1 MKAPLSW
8 LRDFAPLDVDVE
20 RLTAVLNELGLVV
33 DGVDRV
39 GEGLGGVVVARVEEI
54 HAIEGA
60 DRIRAVVVDVAGT
73 PTNVVCGAWNFAV
86 GDLVPLATVGTV
98 LPGADFAIARRKM
111 KGAESNGMLCSGAE
125 LGLSADHAGILVLPD
140 GLETGTSFTDAIGL
154 HPDVVFD
161 LDITP
166 NRPDALSMAGVARD
180 LAAALGEQFARP
192 IRPGPRPT
200 GPGAAGVGS
209 PGVGSAEVRAADPGA
224 GGAALDPAT
233 SAAAGL
239 DGASVA
245 TQDESLCPL
254 FTARLAGGVS
264 VGVSPTWLTT
274 RLTLAGMRPIN
285 SVVDASN
292 YVMLELGQPTHPY
305 DLDRVAGRAL
315 AARAARPGEVLRTL
329 DGVDRTLGVGVD
341 PDCVIVDGEDRV
353 VGIGGVMGGE
363 SSEISDATTR
373 IMVEAAYFTP
383 MAIAR
388 TSKRLGLR
396 SEASARF
403 ERGTDPDI
411 AALCADRVATL
422 AAGAG
427 SQLGPALS
435 AGSPP
440 AHTGIVLRTDR
451 VNRVLGTDLDA
462 AAVDGLLE
470 PLGFQVARRGPESA
484 DVSVPGWRPDVT
496 AEIDL
501 IEEVARHYGYSRIA
515 RTVPTTKQ
523 VGRLTPYQIQRRMVR
538 QVLAGAGLV
547 EAWSASMLAPG
558 DAALADL
565 DVAEAG
571 LTLANPMSNEESVLR
586 GSMLPGLLR
595 IVRSN
600 RGHRNEPIRLYEV
613 GRIFAPPP
621 PGANLPVESEQ
632 AVGVLAGDGDDV
644 AAVVRLWRT
653 LADALRLEGAG
664 IDQGPVPGLHPT
676 RSARLMVGDDV
687 VGVVGEVDP
696 SVLDRFDLEGR
707 VAWMEVD
714 LGLLIGAPRRS
725 GEVVPVS
732 VYPSSD
738 VDLAFALDNAVP
750 GSAVEDTIRLAAGEL
765 LIDLRL
771 FDVYR
776 DPELVGLG
784 RRSLA
789 WRLRFC
795 ALDHT
800 LTDAEVAD
808 ARRRCI
814 EAVEAA
820 HPAQLRG

>member
-8 LRDFAPLDVDVE
+8 LRDFAPLDAEVE
-20 RLTAVLNELGLVV
+20 RLTSLLNELGLVV
-33 DGVDRV
+33 DGVERV
-39 GEGLGGVVVARVEEI
+39 GEGLEGVVVARVEEI

-111 KGAESNGMLCSGAE
+111 RGAESNGMLCSGAE
-125 LGLSADHAGILVLPD
+125 LGLSADHSGILVLPA
-140 GLETGTSFTDAIGL
+140 GLETGTTFTEAIGL
-154 HPDVVFD
+154 RPDVVFD

-166 NRPDALSMAGVARD
+166 NRPDALSVAGVARD
-180 LAAALGEQFARP
+180 LAAALKETFAVP
-192 IRPGPRPT
+192 ARPGPMASE
-200 GPGAAGVGS
+200 GESGS
-209 PGVGSAEVRAADPGA
+209 SLASAEDLG
-224 GGAALDPAT
+224 
-233 SAAAGL
+233 
-239 DGASVA
+239 GASVA
-245 TQDESLCPL
+245 TGDESLCPL
-254 FTARLAGGVS
+254 FTARLIGGVS
-264 VGVSPTWLTT
+264 VGVSPTWLST
-274 RLTLAGMRPIN
+274 RLTLGGMRPIN

-305 DLDRVAGRAL
+305 DLDKVAGRTL

-329 DGVDRTLGVGVD
+329 DGVERALGVSAH
-341 PDCVIVDGEDRV
+341 PDCVIVDGDDRV

-363 SSEISDATTR
+363 SSEISHDTSR
-373 IMVEAAYFTP
+373 VMVEAAYFTP

-411 AALCADRVATL
+411 AAFCADRVAAL
-422 AAGAG
+422 AAGPEATW
-427 SQLGPALS
+427 GPALT

-440 AHTGIVLRTDR
+440 AHTRIVLRTDR
-451 VNRVLGTDLDA
+451 INQLLGTDLDA
-462 AAVDGLLE
+462 GAVDGLLV
-470 PLGFQVARRGPESA
+470 PIGFQVARRGPGEA
-484 DVSVPGWRPDVT
+484 EVEVPGWRPDVT

-501 IEEVARHYGYSRIA
+501 VEEVARHHGYSRIP
-515 RTVPTTKQ
+515 RTVPTTEQ
-523 VGRLTPYQIQRRMVR
+523 VGRLTDYQIQRRLVR
-538 QVLAGAGLV
+538 QVMAGAGLV
-547 EAWSASMLAPG
+547 EVWSDSLLAPG
-558 DAALADL
+558 DAALVDL
-565 DVAEAG
+565 EVPEAG
-571 LTLANPMSNEESVLR
+571 LTLANPMASDQSVLR
-586 GSMLPGLLR
+586 ASMLPGLLR
-595 IVRSN
+595 VARFN

-621 PGANLPVESEQ
+621 EGANLPVEREQ
-632 AVGVLAGDGDDV
+632 AVALLAGEGDDAA
-644 AAVVRLWRT
+644 AAVGLWRT
-653 LADALRLEGAG
+653 LTDGLRLEGAG
-664 IDQGPVPGLHPT
+664 IEQGAVPGLHPT
-676 RSARLMVGDDV
+676 RSGRLV
-687 VGVVGEVDP
+687 VAGEVIGTVGEVDP
-696 SVLDRFDLEGR
+696 SILARFDLEGR
-707 VAWMEVD
+707 AGWMEVD
-714 LGLLIGAPRRS
+714 LDLLLAAPRRT
-725 GEVVPVS
+725 GQVVPVS

-738 VDLAFALDNAVP
+738 VDLAFAVADSVP
-750 GSAVEDTIRLAAGEL
+750 ASAVENTIRRTAGEL

-771 FDVYR
+771 FDVFR
-776 DPELVGLG
+776 DPAVVGPD

-800 LTDAEVAD
+800 LTDTEVAE

-820 HPAQLRG
+820 HPAQLRA